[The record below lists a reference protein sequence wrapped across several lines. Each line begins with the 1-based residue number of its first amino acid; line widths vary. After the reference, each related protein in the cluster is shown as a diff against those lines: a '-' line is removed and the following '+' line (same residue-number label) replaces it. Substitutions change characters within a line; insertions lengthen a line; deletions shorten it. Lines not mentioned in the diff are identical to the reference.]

1 MNMRFSRLIVNA
13 DDFGYSEA
21 VNKAILTGFESALL
35 TSTSLMANM
44 PGFDDAVGIVGRG
57 DVLGQKVGVHL
68 NLTEGFALSGA
79 LAACRRFCE
88 SDGRFIYRRDRSLF
102 RLSRQERVAV
112 YAELRMQLERVLAAG
127 IQPTHLDSHHH
138 VHTEWAIAPLVC
150 RLARTYGIRR
160 VRLTRNIGP
169 VGNRAKH
176 WYKTFFNY
184 WFLGRRS
191 GLVDNT
197 DYFGDV
203 GDMNYFLDIG
213 GRGMG
218 GRTGAGGR
226 SGAGG
231 KRMVGGGRIARG
243 GPGDPSFEIMVHPM
257 FDPSGR
263 LVDLGG
269 RDLREELRAVEDL
282 GEMDDL
288 RAM

>member
-44 PGFDDAVGIVGRG
+44 PGFDDAVGILRRG
-57 DVLGQKVGVHL
+57 NVAEQQVGVHL

-79 LAACRRFCE
+79 VADCPTFCAP
-88 SDGRFIYRRDRSLF
+88 DGRFVYRRDRSLF
-102 RLSRQERVAV
+102 RLSRKERVAV
-112 YAELRMQLERVLAAG
+112 YEELRRQLERVLAAG
-127 IQPTHLDSHHH
+127 IRPTHLDSHHH

-176 WYKTFFNY
+176 WYKTFFNF
-184 WFLGRRS
+184 WFLGRGS

-197 DYFGDV
+197 DYFGDIS
-203 GDMNYFLDIG
+203 DMKYSLNIVG

-218 GRTGAGGR
+218 GRTSAGGRIGAVGR

-231 KRMVGGGRIARG
+231 RSRDRSV
-243 GPGDPSFEIMVHPM
+243 EIMVHPK

-263 LVDLGG
+263 LVDLDGK
-269 RDLREELRAVEDL
+269 DLRAELRVVEGL
-282 GEMDDL
+282 GEMENPG
-288 RAM
+288 

>member
-21 VNKAILTGFESALL
+21 VNKAIVTGFESALL

-44 PGFDDAVGIVGRG
+44 AGFDDAVGIVGRG
-57 DVLGQKVGVHL
+57 NVPAQKVGVHL

-79 LAACRRFCE
+79 LAACRRFCGP
-88 SDGRFIYRRDRSLF
+88 DGRFIYRRDRSLF
-102 RLSRQERVAV
+102 RLSRKERVAV

-127 IQPTHLDSHHH
+127 IRPTHLDSHHH

-150 RLARTYGIRR
+150 QLARTYGIRR

-203 GDMNYFLDIG
+203 SDMNYFLDIG

-218 GRTGAGGR
+218 RRRGT
-226 SGAGG
+226 GG
-231 KRMVGGGRIARG
+231 KRMVGGGGIAYG

-269 RDLREELRAVEDL
+269 RDLREELRVVEDL